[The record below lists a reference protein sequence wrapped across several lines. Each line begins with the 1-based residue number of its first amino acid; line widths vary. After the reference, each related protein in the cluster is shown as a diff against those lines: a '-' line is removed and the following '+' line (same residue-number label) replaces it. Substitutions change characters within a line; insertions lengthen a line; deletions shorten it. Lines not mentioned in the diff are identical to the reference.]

1 MAGFGLLVGFSNGV
15 SLAKK
20 KDEKAFTQGL
30 MMLNN
35 QNKPAPEA
43 GVRLAMRAL
52 GYGSLWAFAGVG
64 LVCSSVWFIVGAKDV
79 SEPRNVHTIVFYA
92 VVLIQFVFCPP
103 KLKDFR
109 LRMGQML
116 PRVPR
121 NEPQGRTEFE
131 SFRDLFNYL
140 SEESETKK
148 KKKQE
153 TSTSE
158 LSQQSSM
165 EAPAD

>member
-1 MAGFGLLVGFSNGV
+1 MAGFGLLVGFSNGI

-64 LVCSSVWFIVGAKDV
+64 LICSSVWFLVGAKDV
-79 SEPRNVHTIVFYA
+79 S
-92 VVLIQFVFCPP
+92 
-103 KLKDFR
+103 
-109 LRMGQML
+109 
-116 PRVPR
+116 
-121 NEPQGRTEFE
+121 
-131 SFRDLFNYL
+131 
-140 SEESETKK
+140 
-148 KKKQE
+148 
-153 TSTSE
+153 
-158 LSQQSSM
+158 
-165 EAPAD
+165 